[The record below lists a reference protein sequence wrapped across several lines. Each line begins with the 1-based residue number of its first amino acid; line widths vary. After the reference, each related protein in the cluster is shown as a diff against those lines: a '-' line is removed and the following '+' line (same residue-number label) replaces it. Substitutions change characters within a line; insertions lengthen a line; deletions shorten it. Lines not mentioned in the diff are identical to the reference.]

1 MIKWIGDHL
10 YEMEVMMAAWDRAT
24 HKAGATV
31 EADVKA
37 TALLEILCTSAEM
50 SQVAMEFQSKYRRM
64 EQDHAIDYD
73 KKLNELEFLIR
84 DRVVIKR
91 QSHNSSKLRSDV
103 KKGHDGII
111 PPGLPA
117 LQQPGTDGQQSQN
130 SGVPPPPIHDAW
142 ASASLRGKGKG
153 KGKGERW
160 TRVLKKECKIPGIG
174 EKELCASWLTAN
186 CFNTECPKFHP
197 EIEKT
202 RGVSQFPIR
211 GRM

>member
-64 EQDHAIDYD
+64 EQDHAIDHD
-73 KKLNELEFLIR
+73 KKLTELENIIR
-84 DRVVIKR
+84 DRIAIKR
-91 QSHNSSKLRSDV
+91 QSHNSSRLRSDV
-103 KKGHDGII
+103 KKGHEGMI

-117 LQQPGTDGQQSQN
+117 QESQQPETDGQQYEN
-130 SGVPPPPIHDAW
+130 NGVPPPPIPDAW
-142 ASASLRGKGKG
+142 ATFHGKGKG
-153 KGKGERW
+153 KGK
-160 TRVLKKECKIPGIG
+160 K
-174 EKELCASWLTAN
+174 AN
-186 CFNTECPKFHP
+186 NGH
-197 EIEKT
+197 
-202 RGVSQFPIR
+202 GW
-211 GRM
+211 